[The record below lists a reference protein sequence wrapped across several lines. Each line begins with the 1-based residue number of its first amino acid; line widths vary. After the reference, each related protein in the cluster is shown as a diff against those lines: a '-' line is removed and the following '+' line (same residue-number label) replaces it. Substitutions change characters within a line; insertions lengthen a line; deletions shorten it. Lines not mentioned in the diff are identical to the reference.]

1 MARGE
6 EKALR
11 IKLFRELARD
21 LARTHL
27 CREPTSV
34 DVAVI
39 EATDVEEQATERHAD
54 RERVKQLASLPERQP
69 SVSPGA
75 HMIPPYQGVAG
86 LLAPAFGSVGSLEG
100 LISLPFP

>member
-1 MARGE
+1 MARGK

-39 EATDVEEQATERHAD
+39 EATDVEEQATIAKVIGCPAVSARPYADLMVMGSCIAD
-54 RERVKQLASLPERQP
+54 RGDDVVGIL
-69 SVSPGA
+69 
-75 HMIPPYQGVAG
+75 G
-86 LLAPAFGSVGSLEG
+86 LHDHVGKTVRN
-100 LISLPFP
+100 